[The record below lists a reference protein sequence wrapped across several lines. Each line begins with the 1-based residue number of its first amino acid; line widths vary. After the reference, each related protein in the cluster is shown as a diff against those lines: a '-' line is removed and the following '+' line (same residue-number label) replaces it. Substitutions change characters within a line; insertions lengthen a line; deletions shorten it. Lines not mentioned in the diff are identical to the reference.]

1 MNGMERMTLT
11 RKLMKF
17 GSTGQIVTHLL
28 FIIIVILCL
37 YPLALVIGISF
48 TEETTLAIHGFK
60 LVPLKTSLNAYTFVL
75 KESDAI
81 LRAYGVT
88 LLVTVMGTLASTLVI
103 ALYAYALSRKD
114 FRGRKFFSFIAF
126 FTLLFSGGLV
136 PWYMLCVNV
145 LHLRNNIWALFLPYL
160 MNAWYVLIMRT
171 FYKTNVPDSI
181 IESAKMD
188 GAGEYT
194 IFFRIVIHL
203 AKPGLAT
210 IALFN
215 TIVFWNDWWL
225 PLMLVNDPKWFNLQ
239 FLMYRV
245 QSNIQYLS
253 SMAGNIQGATAD
265 ILKRLPSRSA
275 QMAMCILSIGPI
287 VMAYPFFQKYFV
299 KGITIGSLKE

>member
-1 MNGMERMTLT
+1 MSSETAAIAP
-11 RKLMKF
+11 KLLKPARAR
-17 GSTGQIVTHLL
+17 QLVTHVV
-28 FIIIVILCL
+28 FAVICLICL

-48 TEETTLAIHGFK
+48 SSENAIAIHGFK
-60 LVPLKTSLNAYTFVL
+60 LIPAQTSLVAYNFVL
-75 KESDAI
+75 RESDAI
-81 LRAYGVT
+81 IRAYIITIIVT
-88 LLVTVMGTLASTLVI
+88 GLGTVISTLAI
-103 ALYAYALSRKD
+103 ALYAYPLSRKD
-114 FRGRKFFSFIAF
+114 FPQRKFFSFFAF
-126 FTLLFSGGLV
+126 FTMLFSGGLV
-136 PWYMLCVNV
+136 PWYMVCVNL
-145 LHLRNNIWALFLPYL
+145 LHLRNNIWALILPYT

-181 IESAKMD
+181 VESAKMD

-194 IFFRIVIHL
+194 IFFRIIISL

-225 PLMLVNDPKWFNLQ
+225 PLMLVNDPAWFNLQ

-245 QSNIQYLS
+245 QVNIQYLS
-253 SMAGNIQGATAD
+253 SMAGNTNVAGE
-265 ILKRLPSRSA
+265 ILRRLPSRTA

-287 VMAYPFFQKYFV
+287 VLAYPFFQKYFV